1 MCIRDRLRGMSFGW
15 HSMWPRSVSYTHLDV
30 YKRQGTDWT
39 YIEIPFSDIGNP
51 TTFDQITFQESGN
64 FGGNTILIDDMG
76 FVLK

>member
-1 MCIRDRLRGMSFGW
+1 MKHLKLFEE
-15 HSMWPRSVSYTHLDV
+15 YTSQL
-30 YKRQGTDWT
+30 
-39 YIEIPFSDIGNP
+39 EIPFSDIGNP